1 MLAIMTSPRSKGLPK
16 LIRKTNKLILA
27 VVIQTTEIQ
36 VTDTNK
42 FATVSYRKQIY
53 SMIFH

>member
-16 LIRKTNKLILA
+16 LIRRTNKLILA